1 MFTLDSP
8 PIQWQDLDLHQFV
21 EAIPEA
27 LAILELSS
35 GKIILWNREASRLF
49 GFSASETLGATL
61 QILFPEQVRSQQL
74 ASFAYYREMV
84 QADSPITTTQAN
96 RRQDAHDSANSNG
109 HSNGRTSEN
118 QHANPIENDCISI
131 TAHRKDGQELFI
143 ALTLR
148 TVSLKGNQEPLLLAS
163 FRDVTDRKRCEQALN
178 EQVSRFKTFLDHSPA
193 VSYLKDEE
201 GRYVYVNTTFERQFH
216 LTQAQWEGKTD
227 YDLWPAETAWR
238 LRRTDQDVLDGGKTV
253 ELQETIPLQRAES
266 HWLVYKFRIV
276 DLSGQRFLAGIAVD
290 ITDRRRAETALNAA
304 NEVLKAWIAE
314 LEHRNREMALVGE
327 MGELLQAC
335 HSPQEA
341 YTVIARCV
349 RQLFSDASGTLSV
362 VTSSAN
368 LVEIIAAWGDL
379 ENDNKLFTMDDCWG
393 LRRGQ
398 MHVVHDT
405 RSDVICKH
413 VTEPLPVDYLCMP
426 LIAQHETFGVLHLS
440 QKEANRLTSNHQGLA
455 KTVAEQVSLALANLK
470 LQETLRNQSIRDPLT
485 SLFNRRY
492 MEASLER
499 ELRRGER
506 NGAPVGVIML
516 DLDHFKQFND
526 SFGHEAGD
534 TLLRELGA
542 FLQAHTRGED
552 VACRYGGE
560 EFTIILPA
568 ASLEDT
574 LQRAERLCE
583 ASRNLKVAYR
593 GLLLGPVTLSA
604 GTAAFPAHGGTGE
617 ALMRAADAALY
628 RAKRDGGNR
637 VATA

>member
-1 MFTLDSP
+1 MLTLDSP

-27 LAILELSS
+27 LAVLELSS

-49 GFSASETLGATL
+49 GYSASETRGKTL
-61 QILFPEQVRSQQL
+61 QIVFPEQLRSQQIAAL
-74 ASFAYYREMV
+74 AYYREMV
-84 QADSPITTTQAN
+84 QGEQPPPEDRAHGNQGGHDAN
-96 RRQDAHDSANSNG
+96 GNG
-109 HSNGRTSEN
+109 NHNGR
-118 QHANPIENDCISI
+118 HAEHPSPVSDPQDSISI
-131 TAHRKDGQELFI
+131 TAQCKDGKEVFI

-148 TVSLKGNQEPLLLAS
+148 VITPRSNKQPLLLAA
-163 FRDVTDRKRCEQALN
+163 FRNVTERTQCEEELN
-178 EQVSRFKTFLDHSPA
+178 EKVNRFKTFLDHSPA
-193 VSYLKDEE
+193 VTYLKDEQ
-201 GRYVYVNTTFERQFH
+201 GKYVYVNNNFERQFH

-227 YDLWPAETAWR
+227 YDLWPAETAWK
-238 LRRTDQDVLDGGKTV
+238 LRRTDDDVLEGGKTV
-253 ELQETIPLQRAES
+253 ELQETIPLDHSES
-266 HWLVYKFRIV
+266 HWLVYKFRVV

-290 ITDRRRAETALNAA
+290 ITDRRRAETALNVA
-304 NEVLKAWIAE
+304 NEELKARIAE

-349 RQLFSDASGTLSV
+349 RQLFSDTSGTLSV
-362 VTSSAN
+362 VSSSSN
-368 LVEIIAAWGDL
+368 LVETISAWGEL
-379 ENDNKLFTMDDCWG
+379 ESDNRLFMMDDCWG

-398 MHVVHDT
+398 MHIVHDT
-405 RSDVICKH
+405 RSDVVCKH
-413 VTEPLPVDYLCMP
+413 VAEPLPVDYLCMP
-426 LIAQHETFGVLHLS
+426 LVAQHDTFGVLHLS
-440 QKEANRLTSNHQGLA
+440 QRDANRLTPSHQRLA

-506 NGAPVGVIML
+506 NGASVGVIML

-542 FLQAHTRGED
+542 FLQAHIRGED

-604 GTAAFPAHGGTGE
+604 GTAAF
-617 ALMRAADAALY
+617 
-628 RAKRDGGNR
+628 
-637 VATA
+637 